1 MRHIDAKS
9 LTIYKYNDTIFQ
21 DNKNWCPRCVYME
34 ESMQKELMA
43 KMVENLPTLR
53 RKLNISQADLG
64 KMIGVSR
71 TTIYTIETK
80 KRPLTWNT
88 FLSLILVFTKN
99 AETDKMLTIFEIYT
113 DELNNLLKIRSS
125 SEELK

>member
-1 MRHIDAKS
+1 
-9 LTIYKYNDTIFQ
+9 
-21 DNKNWCPRCVYME
+21 ME